1 MTVSRLKPDV
11 PKCWLFAASG
21 VMWSVVGLV
30 MCATGAG
37 WLIGIGVARAI
48 GFELAGLAL
57 AVVAFRWGFGSIA
70 RKNIRRLRQLP
81 DRGCFFAFQAWK
93 SYLIIGVMIVILLY
107 SVILM
112 RGIRIARNARD
123 RFGAFLATGITVA
136 LGLQVC
142 INMGVALGLLPT
154 KGLTLPFLSYGGT
167 SLLINLVAVG
177 IMMNIG
183 ARNVQS

>member
-1 MTVSRLKPDV
+1 MTLSRLKPDV

-37 WLIGIGVARAI
+37 WLVAEGVVRAI

-70 RKNIRRLRQLP
+70 RKNIQRLRQLP

-93 SYLIIGVMIVILLY
+93 SYLIIGVMIVMGLVLRHSAIPKHVLAIPYTAIGGALCVASSY
-107 SVILM
+107 YYRHLA
-112 RGIRIARNARD
+112 RLIRAAGRRRSRHPQERA
-123 RFGAFLATGITVA
+123 
-136 LGLQVC
+136 
-142 INMGVALGLLPT
+142 
-154 KGLTLPFLSYGGT
+154 
-167 SLLINLVAVG
+167 
-177 IMMNIG
+177 
-183 ARNVQS
+183 